1 MWRWQ
6 QRVKPFILPGLVAL
20 LLLYTADQLLT
31 GERGIVT
38 WRVMKGQIA
47 NLQDENARL
56 KAAIAHLDAEVT
68 RLKGIMKGGHRGKAD
83 GDFIDELARR
93 ELGLVKPGD
102 KVILRRDIEP
112 EGVAK

>member
-1 MWRWQ
+1 MMWRWQ
-6 QRVKPFILPGLVAL
+6 QRVKPLILPVLVAL

-47 NLQDENARL
+47 DLEAENAKL
-56 KAAIAHLDAEVT
+56 NSDIDHLNSEVT
-68 RLKGIMKGGHRGKAD
+68 RLKGIMKGGKRGKAD

-102 KVILRRDIEP
+102 QVILRQDIDS
-112 EGVAK
+112 AQ